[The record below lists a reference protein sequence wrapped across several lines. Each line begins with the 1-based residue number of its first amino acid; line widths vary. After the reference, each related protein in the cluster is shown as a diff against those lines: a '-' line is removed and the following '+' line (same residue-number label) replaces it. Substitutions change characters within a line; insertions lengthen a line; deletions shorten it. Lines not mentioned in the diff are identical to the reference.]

1 MDNTTLVQ
9 KIQSEIDMALQ
20 RQVKINEDIS
30 RLGAINTVVG
40 EYRVKFMD
48 LRDEILK
55 DIKTLE

>member
-30 RLGAINTVVG
+30 RLGAVNTIVG

-48 LRDEILK
+48 LRDAVLE

>member
-1 MDNTTLVQ
+1 MDNKTLVQ

-20 RQVKINEDIS
+20 RQVKINEDIG
-30 RLGAINTVVG
+30 RLGAINVIIG